1 MFVNNV
7 TFRNNLKTR
16 TWAEINLS
24 AMKSNLEYAKRI
36 SGKPVICVIKADAY
50 GHGAVE
56 CGKFLQENGADMFA
70 VACIEEALELR
81 ENGITL
87 PVLILG
93 YTPALFVNEL
103 SYYDIEQT
111 IVDVSHAEELNAAA
125 EKAHVRIKTHIK
137 IDTGMGRI
145 GLYAHGHVGGR
156 EVIDKAIDDAEHIY
170 NLPFLNVVGMYAH
183 FAVSDVPEEK
193 EYTYAQYKNF
203 CDVRNGLISR
213 GVHIQKCHISN
224 SAAIMEYPDL
234 HFDYVREGIMLY
246 GLYPDNQPQEGELKP
261 VMTLKS
267 RVALV
272 RDIPKGSSI
281 SYGRLYKAE
290 RDMKVA
296 VISIGYA
303 DGFPRRLTNRAIMTI
318 NGKQYNQIGRVCMD
332 MCMCDVTG
340 SDVKR
345 GDEVVIFGEGGI
357 STEEVA
363 HMVDTINYEV
373 TCDISRRA
381 HTFYIQK

>member
-16 TWAEINLS
+16 TWAEIDLS
-24 AMKSNLEYAKRI
+24 ALKANLDYAKRI

-56 CGKFLQENGADMFA
+56 CGKFLQANGADMFA

-87 PVLILG
+87 PILILG
-93 YTPALFVNEL
+93 YTPALFVKEL
-103 SYYDIEQT
+103 AYYDLEQT
-111 IVDVSHAEELNAAA
+111 VVDVTHAQELDKAAQ
-125 EKAHVRIKTHIK
+125 EAHVRIKAHIK

-145 GLYAHGHVGGR
+145 GLYAHGHIGGKA
-156 EVIDKAIDDAEHIY
+156 VIDKAIDDAEYIY
-170 NLPFLNVVGMYAH
+170 NLPTLNVVGMYTH
-183 FAVSDVPEEK
+183 FAVADTPEEND
-193 EYTYAQYKNF
+193 YTEAQYKNY
-203 CDVRNGLISR
+203 CDVRNGLIAR
-213 GVHIQKCHISN
+213 GINIQKCHVSN
-224 SAAIMEYPDL
+224 SAAIMDHPEV

-246 GLYPDNQPQEGELKP
+246 GLYPDSQPQAGELRP

-267 RVALV
+267 RVVLV

-281 SYGRLYKAE
+281 SYGRLFKAD

-318 NGKQYNQIGRVCMD
+318 NGKQYQQIGRVCMD
-332 MCMCDVTG
+332 MCMCDVTD

-345 GDEVVIFGEGGI
+345 GDEVIIFGKGGV
-357 STEEVA
+357 STEEIALQVN
-363 HMVDTINYEV
+363 TINYEV

-381 HTFYIQK
+381 HTFYING

>member
-16 TWAEINLS
+16 TWAEIDLS
-24 AMKSNLEYAKRI
+24 ALKSNLEYAKKLT
-36 SGKPVICVIKADAY
+36 GKPVICVIKADAY

-56 CGKFLQENGADMFA
+56 CGRYLQEHGADMFA

-87 PVLILG
+87 PILILG
-93 YTPALFVNEL
+93 YTPAIFVKEL

-111 IVDVSHAEELNAAA
+111 VVDVSHAEELNKAA
-125 EKAHVRIKTHIK
+125 EEAHVRIKVHIK

-156 EVIDKAIDDAEHIY
+156 AVIDKAIDDAEHIY
-170 NLPFLNVVGMYAH
+170 NLPNLNVVGLYTH
-183 FAVSDVPEEK
+183 FAVADTPEEND
-193 EYTYAQYKNF
+193 YTEAQYKNY

-213 GVHIQKCHISN
+213 GIYIEKCHVSN
-224 SAAIMEYPDL
+224 SAAIMDHPEV

-246 GLYPDNQPQEGELKP
+246 GLYPDSEPQEGELKP

-267 RVALV
+267 RVVLV

-281 SYGRLYKAE
+281 SYGRLFKADQ
-290 RDMKVA
+290 DMKVA

-318 NGKQYNQIGRVCMD
+318 NGQNYKQIGRVCMD

-345 GDEVVIFGEGGI
+345 GDEVIIFGNGGI
-357 STEEVA
+357 PTEEIALQVN
-363 HMVDTINYEV
+363 TINYEV

-381 HTFYIQK
+381 HTFYING